1 MSEQGKQITIIVT
14 QRVNDALKNYLDLSG
29 KQLLM
34 QAYAN
39 AGGHVSCISPNRDV
53 ILNAIRTAVS
63 SGSPV
68 IIMVA
73 EGPAAAEFQKMV
85 SAEFAPHLS
94 MITVVRVAI
103 SPAAHIPG
111 MASED
116 IVDVADVPQRIADA
130 VAAFREMLSSRSRG
144 EQGGEQTQEEI
155 PPDRT
160 EEDKKK
166 EEDGKT
172 VEEGKGAEES
182 KEQPEQGRKFGF
194 RFPWKRG
201 AAIEEETKKDET
213 PRAEPESPSPPME
226 SPARFPSRSSQEQGA
241 RQTKTVV
248 LRFPSLL
255 VCALPEE
262 IERAR
267 NILLKR
273 SLGNIALVYGTLREA
288 AESPLPPDQIIVVA
302 DRRNVREVARPA
314 TFILVSNLSPEEA
327 ARYLPLGSKIAATF
341 VPQKKVPDHIAKIAR
356 NLAVV
361 GEIDLSQI

>member
-1 MSEQGKQITIIVT
+1 MSEQRQQITIIVT

-29 KQLLM
+29 KQVLM

-39 AGGHVSCISPNRDV
+39 AGGHVSCIPPNRDV
-53 ILNAIRTAVS
+53 ILNAIRNAVS

-68 IIMVA
+68 IMMVA

-94 MITVVRVAI
+94 MITVIRVAI
-103 SPAAHIPG
+103 SPAAHVPG

-130 VAAFREMLSSRSRG
+130 VAAFREMLSYRSRG
-144 EQGGEQTQEEI
+144 EQGGGQAQEEI

-160 EEDKKK
+160 EEDKEK
-166 EEDGKT
+166 EEGEET

-182 KEQPEQGRKFGF
+182 KEQPEQGRKIGF
-194 RFPWKRG
+194 RFLWKRG
-201 AAIEEETKKDET
+201 AAREEETKKDEA
-213 PRAEPESPSPPME
+213 PRAETEPPSPPME
-226 SPARFPSRSSQEQGA
+226 SPARPPSRSSQEQGA

-267 NILLKR
+267 GILLKR
-273 SLGNIALVYGTLREA
+273 GLGNIALVYGTLREA

-302 DRRNVREVARPA
+302 DKRNVREVARPA
-314 TFILVSNLSPEEA
+314 TLILVDNLSPEEA

-341 VPQKKVPDHIAKIAR
+341 VPQKKVPAYIATIAR

>member
-1 MSEQGKQITIIVT
+1 M
-14 QRVNDALKNYLDLSG
+14 
-29 KQLLM
+29 
-34 QAYAN
+34 
-39 AGGHVSCISPNRDV
+39 
-53 ILNAIRTAVS
+53 
-63 SGSPV
+63 
-68 IIMVA
+68 MVA

-103 SPAAHIPG
+103 SPAAHVPG

-144 EQGGEQTQEEI
+144 EQGGGHAEEI

-160 EEDKKK
+160 EEDKEK
-166 EEDGKT
+166 ERGGET

-182 KEQPEQGRKFGF
+182 REQPEQERKFGF
-194 RFPWKRG
+194 RFLWRRG
-201 AAIEEETKKDET
+201 AAREEETKKDEA
-213 PRAEPESPSPPME
+213 PRAEPEPPSPPME

-267 NILLKR
+267 DILLKR
-273 SLGNIALVYGTLREA
+273 GLGNIALVYGTLREA

-314 TFILVSNLSPEEA
+314 TLILVNDLSPEEA

-341 VPQKKVPDHIAKIAR
+341 VPQKKVPAYIATIAR